1 MSNSHIFSQLQF
13 SYDIT
18 PEAKNLFNNA
28 VASLDDVIF
37 EPVAMCAAKD
47 GINNYSFLCNGIHI
61 EPSATPFAAMISLE
75 QDQSGVIGVSHIQK
89 LSY

>member
-37 EPVAMCAAKD
+37 EPVAMCAAKE
-47 GINNYSFLCNGIHI
+47 GINNYSFLCI
-61 EPSATPFAAMISLE
+61 
-75 QDQSGVIGVSHIQK
+75 
-89 LSY
+89 LS